1 MPDDLKLRVQSI
13 VQGEAAAALQIDGT
27 ALEVIDVEDGV
38 VRIRVGGACAAC
50 PATVMS
56 LIMGLEHE
64 IRQRI
69 PEIEYLEAVP

>member
-1 MPDDLKLRVQSI
+1 MQSDLRDRVQAI
-13 VQGEAAAALQIDGT
+13 VQGEAAAALEIDGT

-38 VRIRVGGACAAC
+38 VRLRLGGACAAC
-50 PATVMS
+50 PATIMS